1 MMAQQIPKMFSRRFC
16 QQVSPFR
23 KLSKSMPRT
32 FSAPISKAPA
42 RRTYASTGESGPN
55 PTPGQNPFKIWPFV
69 AIVLA
74 GSGAYVLMVNQRK
87 GTFAIAFQTF
97 PL

>member
-1 MMAQQIPKMFSRRFC
+1 
-16 QQVSPFR
+16 
-23 KLSKSMPRT
+23 MPRT